1 MSANSKRV
9 SPILLPGGP
18 ESARDAKDFRPRP
31 GGPSPKGAS
40 APVPADSEQ
49 KELTPADHPS
59 TNEMPVEPPKEP
71 EVPKMLGP
79 ELPAPVAPE
88 TPAPKPP
95 RGKRTPGNVLS

>member
-1 MSANSKRV
+1 MSTNSKRV

-31 GGPSPKGAS
+31 SRTPSPKGES

-59 TNEMPVEPPKEP
+59 TNEMPVEP
-71 EVPKMLGP
+71 PKMLGP